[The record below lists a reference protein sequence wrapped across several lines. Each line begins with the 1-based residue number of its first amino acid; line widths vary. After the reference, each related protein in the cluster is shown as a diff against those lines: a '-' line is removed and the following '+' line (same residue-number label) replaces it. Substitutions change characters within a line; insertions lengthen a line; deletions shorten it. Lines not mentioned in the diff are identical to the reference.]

1 MNQTTIRLEP
11 NLKKDFANVCDDLG
25 LSVSTAITIFAK
37 TVVRER
43 RIPFSVTADP
53 FYSEVNQTRLR
64 RAIADMDAGINVAEH
79 ELIEVDDD

>member
-53 FYSEVNQTRLR
+53 FYSEVNQARLR